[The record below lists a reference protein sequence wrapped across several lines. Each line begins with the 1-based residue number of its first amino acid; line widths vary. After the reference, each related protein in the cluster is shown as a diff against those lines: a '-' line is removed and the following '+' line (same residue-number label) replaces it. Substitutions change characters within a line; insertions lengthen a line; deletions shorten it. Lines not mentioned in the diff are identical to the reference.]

1 MNPAQAQ
8 LSYVVSA
15 SDTAISLGSGD
26 VPVLA
31 TPRLIAWLEA
41 ATVAALPGL
50 GDDETSVGTRV
61 DVEHL
66 AASPVGAAVDV
77 LAEIAHRDGRLAR
90 FQVVAHHDI
99 GAGPVMIAR
108 GEVTRVVVRRD
119 AFLERTGGDLVIRQA
134 LPEELESVGELRV
147 AAYVEGYGMATEEVG
162 YTAVLRDVPSHAKD
176 ATVLVALRHGELIG
190 TVTVIEAGQV
200 LAEVAAPG
208 EVEFRFM
215 AVAPHAWR
223 QGIAQA
229 LLDAVSACAGGRPL
243 ACCVIEGNVPA
254 IRLYESL
261 GFAREPDRDREPAP
275 DVVLRAFVRRSAA
288 PRGPSEPHEPPDARP

>member
-1 MNPAQAQ
+1 MNRAQAR
-8 LSYVVSA
+8 LSYVVTE

-31 TPRLIAWLEA
+31 TPRLVAWLEA

-50 GDDETSVGTRV
+50 GGDETSVGTRV

-66 AASPVGAAVDV
+66 AASPMGAAVDI
-77 LAEIAHRDGRLAR
+77 LAEVAHRDGRLVR

-108 GEVTRVVVRRD
+108 GEVTRVVVRR
-119 AFLERTGGDLVIRQA
+119 AVFLERAGRDLIVREA
-134 LPEELESVGELRV
+134 LPQELESVGDLRV
-147 AAYVEGYGMATEEVG
+147 AAYVAGYGMAEGESG
-162 YTAVLRDVPSHAKD
+162 YADILRDAPGQAVGS
-176 ATVLVALRHGELIG
+176 TILVALRHGELVG
-190 TVTVIEAGQV
+190 TATLVEAGES

-223 QGIAQA
+223 QGIARD
-229 LLDAVSACAGGRPL
+229 LLDAVIAHAGDRPL
-243 ACCVIEGNVPA
+243 VCCVIEGNEPA
-254 IRLYESL
+254 ADLYASAGFERLSE
-261 GFAREPDRDREPAP
+261 RDREPSP
-275 DVVLRAFVRRSAA
+275 GILLRGF
-288 PRGPSEPHEPPDARP
+288 ARLPG